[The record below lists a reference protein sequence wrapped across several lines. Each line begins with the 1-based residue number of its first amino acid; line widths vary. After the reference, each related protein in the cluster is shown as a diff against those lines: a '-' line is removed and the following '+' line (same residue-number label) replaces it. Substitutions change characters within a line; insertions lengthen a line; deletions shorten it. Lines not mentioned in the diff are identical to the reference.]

1 MTDID
6 TDAPAPP
13 PSRRRRR
20 RSSPARRVAR
30 FLGIDRA
37 RGRAAVLVAA
47 LAVLLVA
54 AFMALGGQPSPGAEP
69 TGSPSAPAASAATA
83 ATLPPLPTSSAFLP
97 PTSSLAPIATP
108 SPSPV
113 GIVANRIQIPRL
125 GIDLRIVEGDGLDA
139 PMNKAAHYPGTGWP
153 GGGTNIYIY
162 AHAQTGMFLTLWQAK
177 VGDQVILDLVDGT
190 TRTYVVTQVLPKVP
204 YDALQYV
211 ASTPTEQL
219 TLQTSTSYTP
229 TAPRF
234 IVIAMPEPAGSP
246 AAPSG
251 SAQ

>member
-20 RSSPARRVAR
+20 RRSSPARRIAR
-30 FLGIDRA
+30 FLGIDRV

-47 LAVLLVA
+47 LAVLVVA
-54 AFMALGGQPSPGAEP
+54 AFIALGGRPSPGAEP
-69 TGSPSAPAASAATA
+69 TGSPSGPASSA
-83 ATLPPLPTSSAFLP
+83 ATLPPLPSSSAIVP
-97 PTSSLAPIATP
+97 PTSSLPPIVTP

-113 GIVANRIQIPRL
+113 GIVARRIQIPRL

-153 GGGTNIYIY
+153 GGGTNIYLY
-162 AHAQTGMFLTLWQAK
+162 AHAQTGMFLSLWQAK
-177 VGDQVILDLVDGT
+177 VGDQVVLDLVDGT

-211 ASTPTEQL
+211 AATPTEQL

-234 IVIAMPEPAGSP
+234 IVIAVPAPSDSP
-246 AAPSG
+246 APPSG